1 MTRTNPR
8 RCDICFGPLDDSD
21 QPHTLNCGGTCR
33 GCMAWAGDPECI
45 ETLKTYGYSEAKNG
59 RFYRGLS

>member
-1 MTRTNPR
+1 
-8 RCDICFGPLDDSD
+8 
-21 QPHTLNCGGTCR
+21 
-33 GCMAWAGDPECI
+33 MAWAGDTECI